1 MVWFTCKKISPGR
14 ERIATGAGAI
24 PPQATM
30 LGKAFKS
37 DQLLISYQFLN
48 WMEVNKQEAECCIW
62 HMQGVLNFILTS
74 LKPEKITGFE

>member
-1 MVWFTCKKISPGR
+1 MAWFTCKKISPGR

-24 PPQATM
+24 TLQATM

-37 DQLLISYQFLN
+37 DQLLIS
-48 WMEVNKQEAECCIW
+48 ECCIW

-74 LKPEKITGFE
+74 LQPEKITGFE